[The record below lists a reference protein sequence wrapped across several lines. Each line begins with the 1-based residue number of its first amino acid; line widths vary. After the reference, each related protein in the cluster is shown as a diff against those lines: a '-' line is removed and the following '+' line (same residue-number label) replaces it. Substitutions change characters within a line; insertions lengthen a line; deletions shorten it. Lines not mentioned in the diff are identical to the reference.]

1 MNTPRHLGE
10 TLSQLRLHVGWTQA
24 RVAAAIGR
32 KRSTYA
38 GWENDHMLPG
48 REALS
53 ALAELFQVSTDQ
65 LIGNGNGNHPATEDE
80 TALLLC
86 YRRLPATEAKA
97 HLALIR
103 ARVGPAVAAE

>member
-1 MNTPRHLGE
+1 MMNNPRHLGE
-10 TLSQLRLHVGWTQA
+10 TLSQLRLHAGWTQA
-24 RVAAAIGR
+24 RVAAAIDR

-38 GWENDHMLPG
+38 GWENGHMLPG
-48 REALS
+48 REALA
-53 ALAELFQVSTDQ
+53 ALADLFQVSTD
-65 LIGNGNGNHPATEDE
+65 LLNGNGHPAGEDE
-80 TALLLC
+80 AALLLY

>member
-1 MNTPRHLGE
+1 MMNNPRHLGE
-10 TLSQLRLHVGWTQA
+10 TLSQLRLHAGWTQA

-38 GWENDHMLPG
+38 GWENGHMLPG
-48 REALS
+48 REALA
-53 ALAELFQVSTDQ
+53 ALADLFQVSTD
-65 LIGNGNGNHPATEDE
+65 LLNGNGNHPGTEDE
-80 TALLLC
+80 AALLLC